1 MGFRITDSQPQD
13 VEEKKIDIPVVDNA
27 ESRWMS
33 NVVGS
38 IFSIFF
44 INQFKIY
51 ESLKRENTKS
61 FLWYLG
67 SN

>member
-13 VEEKKIDIPVVDNA
+13 AEEKKIDIPVVDNA
-27 ESRWMS
+27 ELRWMS

-44 INQFKIY
+44 INQFKI
-51 ESLKRENTKS
+51 
-61 FLWYLG
+61 
-67 SN
+67 